1 MTLSYIIPT
10 YNSVDDDLR
19 RCLSSLARQEM
30 ERDDYEVIVVDDES
44 SHSPEAVV
52 QEFEETMNIR
62 FLRQPHARQGAARN
76 RGMEQAKGEYIRFVD
91 SDDYLPPST
100 ALPLLE
106 LMKSE
111 ELDILLFGFNTT
123 EAAPAATPRL
133 NAVFAD
139 GKDYMRLHTLFG
151 SPCTLCLRR
160 RLTDEPSSLRFAE
173 NTYIEDEAFVTRLL
187 WRAGRTG
194 VTSAIGYIYVQHP
207 HSTTHRDTP
216 EHTDELFRAYFAAL
230 DDIRA
235 FRQSQANDDVSG
247 LDRKIRYLSIDI
259 LRHALRQ
266 RGGGEARFDR
276 CASALRQR
284 NLFPL
289 PRGRYS
295 WKYNLFRILSPHA
308 FGRALL
314 RLSEHKKGII

>member
-10 YNSVDDDLR
+10 YNPVDADLR
-19 RCLSSLARQEM
+19 RCLDSLTRQGLARA
-30 ERDDYEVIVVDDES
+30 DYEVIVVDDGS
-44 SHSPEAVV
+44 AHSPETVV
-52 QEFEETMNIR
+52 QEFEGMMNIR
-62 FLRQPHARQGAARN
+62 LLRQPHARQGAARN
-76 RGMEQAKGEYIRFVD
+76 RGIECATGEYVRFVD
-91 SDDYLPPST
+91 SDDYLPPSS

-106 LMKSE
+106 LMASG
-111 ELDILLFGFNTT
+111 ELDVLLFRFSTT
-123 EAAPAATPRL
+123 EAVTSAAPRL
-133 NAVFAD
+133 NAIFAD
-139 GKDYMRLHTLFG
+139 GPAYMSRHTLFG
-151 SPCTLCLRR
+151 SPCTLCFRR
-160 RLTDEPSSLRFAE
+160 RLTDHPSPLRFAE
-173 NTYIEDEAFVTRLL
+173 NTFIEDEAFVTRLL

-194 VTSAIGYIYVQHP
+194 VTSAVGYIYVQHP
-207 HSTTHRDTP
+207 ASTTHLSDP
-216 EHTDELFRAYFAAL
+216 DHTDDLFRAYFAAL

-235 FRQSQANDDVSG
+235 FRQTQPEGAVG

-266 RGGGEARFDR
+266 RGGGEARFDQ
-276 CASALRQR
+276 CAAALRQR
-284 NLFPL
+284 DLFPL